1 MATNNIEKQS
11 FGQAGA
17 TYVSNTAATSGDYCA
32 ILAIEDATF
41 TSLTWPELTGSFSG
55 VLVPAGVTIYG
66 QITAFQLSS
75 GAVLAYHAA

>member
-11 FGQAGA
+11 F
-17 TYVSNTAATSGDYCA
+17 TYVSNTAATSGEYCA

-66 QITAFQLSS
+66 QITSAFQLSS